1 MSRADL
7 PEVTDTAAMST
18 SALPELPDTAD
29 EDRESEARG
38 NLLIQFSANTKSVP
52 RSQNLNRDTLV
63 SKETCNFWSRYPVPL
78 APTNSVL
85 QAY

>member
-1 MSRADL
+1 MYNIVLNLVVVSQ
-7 PEVTDTAAMST
+7 
-18 SALPELPDTAD
+18 
-29 EDRESEARG
+29 G